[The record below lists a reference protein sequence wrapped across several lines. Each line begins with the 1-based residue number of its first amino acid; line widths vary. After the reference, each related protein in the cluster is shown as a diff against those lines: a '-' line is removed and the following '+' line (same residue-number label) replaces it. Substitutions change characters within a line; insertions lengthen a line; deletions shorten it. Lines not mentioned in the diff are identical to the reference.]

1 MLTWIV
7 GTLLLAPIAAPN
19 ANAAGA
25 PLIDDAGLQQ
35 LGLKRFWE
43 AKMPLTG
50 DDELLDV
57 QLVDEALYAIS
68 RDGRVFALKAEVGLL
83 RWGESLTERN
93 HRIYPPRHIQQDGS
107 SGPVVIPTSIGM
119 FILDRYTGETKQRF
133 APSFAVGGPAIG
145 QNHMLFAGGADG
157 RFYSLQLN
165 HPTAKEPPK
174 RWEVIA
180 GGPVTAAPLFYDGDT
195 LLFAS
200 QSGSVFACLAGDKTF
215 RWSFKAGGSIE
226 GDPTVD
232 DAGVYIASADRS
244 LYKLDKNSGQRVW
257 RARFPSPLADGPV
270 VAGGLVYQYCQG
282 NGIAALDTATG
293 AEKWR
298 IPTARTLAA
307 HGAAGDV
314 ILTGDSRLMVV
325 EHETGKEFGSVQA
338 PGIVQAVSN
347 TRNDSV
353 YLWSAGGRVMCVR
366 LDDVPYLRRQQVIA
380 AQQDLNQSPDR
391 KKKVEPLPP
400 LPKPEPDP
408 LENDPLRS
416 EKDRKP

>member
-7 GTLLLAPIAAPN
+7 GTLLLAPVAAPKATTN
-19 ANAAGA
+19 TA
-25 PLIDDAGLQQ
+25 LVDDAGLQQ

-50 DDELLDV
+50 DDTLVDV

-68 RDGRVFALKAEVGLL
+68 RDGLVFALKADVGLL
-83 RWGESLTERN
+83 RWGETLTERN
-93 HRIYPPRHIQQDGS
+93 HRIYPPRHLQQDGS

-119 FILDRYTGETKQRF
+119 FILDRYTGETKLRF
-133 APSFAVGGPAIG
+133 APPFAIGGPAIG

-157 RFYSLQLN
+157 RFYSLQLD

-174 RWEVIA
+174 RWEVLA
-180 GGPVTAAPLFYDGDT
+180 GGPVTAAPMFYDGDT

-200 QSGSVFACLAGDKTF
+200 QSGSVFSCLAGDKTY
-215 RWSFKAGGSIE
+215 RWSFKAGGAIE

-232 DAGVYIASADRS
+232 DTGVYIASADRS
-244 LYKLDKNSGQRVW
+244 LYKLNKESGERVW
-257 RARFPSPLADGPV
+257 RARFPSPLKVGPV

-282 NGIAALDTATG
+282 HGIAALDAATG

-307 HGAAGDV
+307 HSPAGDV
-314 ILTGDSRLMVV
+314 ILTEDSRLLVV
-325 EHETGKEFGSVQA
+325 EYETGKEFGAIEASGVAQA
-338 PGIVQAVSN
+338 ISN
-347 TRNDSV
+347 TRDDAV
-353 YLWSAGGRVMCVR
+353 YLWGTNGRVMCVR
-366 LDDVPYLRRQQVIA
+366 LDDVPYLRRQQVMA
-380 AQQDLNQSPDR
+380 AQQDLNQSPNR
-391 KKKVEPLPP
+391 KKKVEPLPA
-400 LPKPEPDP
+400 LPKSEPDP
-408 LENDPLRS
+408 LANDPLRS